1 MSADAPN
8 APPPIPEVH
17 VAADA
22 SHMGKGEEVNLSAMD
37 ASGLRKVFIGLG
49 WDAPS
54 ELDGHPFDV
63 DASAFMLNR
72 DNRVRRDT
80 DFIFYNNLEA
90 DDGVIKHRGDNTSGL
105 QANKLGATIDAEVIE
120 INMESV
126 GYDVEK
132 IAFAV
137 TIHNAEERHHNF
149 GLMKNAYMRIVNV
162 ETQVELARFDLTEDA
177 SHDNSMIFGELF
189 RDGLGWKFRAIGQG
203 SSGGLYK
210 IAREYGVNV
219 APP

>member
-1 MSADAPN
+1 MSSDAPN
-8 APPPIPEVH
+8 APPQPV
-17 VAADA
+17 VAQQAADA
-22 SHMGKGEEVNLSAMD
+22 SHMGKGEEVNLSGQD
-37 ASGLRKVFIGLG
+37 PSGLRKVFIGLG
-49 WDAPS
+49 WEAPS
-54 ELDGHPFDV
+54 EQDGHPFDV

-72 DNRVRRDT
+72 DGRVRRDT
-80 DFIFYNNLEA
+80 DFVFYNNLDA

-105 QANKLGATIDAEVIE
+105 ESGKAGETIDAEVIE
-120 INMESV
+120 INMENV

-149 GLMKNAYMRIVNV
+149 GLIKNAYMRIVNV
-162 ETQVELARFDLTEDA
+162 ETKVELARFDLTEDA
-177 SHDNSMIFGELF
+177 SHDTAMIFGELF
-189 RDGLGWKFRAIGQG
+189 RDGLGWKFRAIGTG
-203 SSGGLYK
+203 SDGGLYK